1 MSVTTKDIARI
12 CNVSRTTVN
21 RAFND
26 SGRISA
32 ETKKLILDTAR
43 ELNYR
48 PDLLATSLKNGK
60 TKSIGVVVF
69 DVKNRFFAQ
78 MLNAVEA
85 KASSIGYSVNISL
98 HGKDKA
104 KERDMLQRLADF
116 RTDGI
121 ILSPVSKDDS
131 FVSFLKELNR
141 PVVIIGN
148 RINGD
153 IPFVG
158 IDEERA
164 ARQAVRKIA
173 ENGYKRIVFVC
184 PPLVDQENENIYSHE
199 QRKRGFIS
207 EINNLSVENE
217 VIGSWDYLDRVQKIM
232 RDGGPRTAFFC
243 SGDVYALDIMK
254 ALRNEKLSAGRDYGI
269 MGFDNTDILDYIIPR
284 LSTIDN
290 EIERVAERAVE
301 VLLSLI
307 KGRKPAYE
315 SIIPFEIVEGETL

>member
-26 SGRISA
+26 SGRISE

-85 KASSIGYSVNISL
+85 KASNLGYSVNISL
-98 HGKDKA
+98 HGKDKT
-104 KERDMLQRLADF
+104 KERDMLQRLVDF
-116 RTDGI
+116 RADGI
-121 ILSPVSKDDS
+121 LLSPVSKDAS
-131 FVSFLKELNR
+131 FASFLKELGR

-148 RINGD
+148 RINSD

-164 ARQAVRKIA
+164 ARQAVRKIT
-173 ENGYKRIVFVC
+173 ENGYRRIVFVC
-184 PPLVDQENENIYSHE
+184 PPLVDQGNENIYSHE

-207 EINNLSVENE
+207 EINSLSIENE
-217 VIGSWDYLDRVQKIM
+217 IIGSWDYLDRVQRIM
-232 RDGGPRTAFFC
+232 RDNGPRTAFFC

-254 ALRNEKLSAGRDYGI
+254 TLRNEKLSAGRDYGI

-307 KGRKPAYE
+307 EGKETAYE
-315 SIIPFEIVEGETL
+315 SILPFEIVEGETL